1 MLSNVLDMQ
10 LAHDTILVP
19 EAPYVPGLGFRG
31 FRGEQDYPS
40 MLAVIHGS
48 KEADGVERTDSVED
62 ITRNYQHL
70 MNCDPYQDMLFV
82 EMHGKV
88 VGYGRVFWQQELEGL
103 RHYNHFTFLLPEWR
117 SSGIRRAMLHH
128 NERRLREIAAGHP
141 EDGPRCFES
150 WASDTEAHWAS
161 LLIGEGYEAVRY
173 GFEMVRADLENI
185 PDRRLPVGLEVRPVE
200 SGQVPVIWAAV
211 KEAFRDHW
219 GFSEQGWDE
228 DLAAWQ
234 GSATFQPHLWQV
246 AWDGDQVVGTVQC
259 FVDEAQNQEYG
270 RKRGYTEGICVRRPW
285 RRQGVAKALIARG
298 FRVLKE
304 QGMTEAALG
313 VDADNPNGALQ
324 LYKSMGFQ
332 VVKQLTTYRKP
343 LAPQVIWPPA
353 AQEAKP

>member
-1 MLSNVLDMQ
+1 LEEKEMLSNVLTIQRNYD
-10 LAHDTILVP
+10 AILVP
-19 EAPYVPGLGFRG
+19 DAPCVSGLDFRG

-48 KEADGVERTDSVED
+48 KEADGLERTESLED

-70 MNCDPYQDMLFV
+70 MNSDPYQDMLFV
-82 EMHGKV
+82 EMYGEV
-88 VGYGRVFWQQELEGL
+88 IGYSRVWWQQELEGL

-117 SSGIRRAMLHH
+117 EKGIRRAMLRH
-128 NERRLREIAAGHP
+128 NERRLQEIAAGHP
-141 EDGPRCFES
+141 EDGPRCFEC
-150 WASDTEAHWAS
+150 WASDTETHWAS
-161 LLIGEGYEAVRY
+161 LLISEGYEAMRY
-173 GFEMVRADLENI
+173 GFEMVRPDLENI
-185 PDRRLPVGLEVRPVE
+185 PDLRLPEGVEVRPV
-200 SGQVPVIWAAV
+200 VPEQIPTIWAAV

-219 GFSEQGWDE
+219 GYSEQGWDE
-228 DLAAWQ
+228 ELAAWQ
-234 GSATFQPHLWQV
+234 GSPTFQPHLWQV

-259 FVDEAQNQEYG
+259 QIDEAQNQEYG
-270 RKRGYTEGICVRRPW
+270 RKRGYTEGICVRRAW

-298 FRVLKE
+298 FQVLKE

-343 LAPQVIWPPA
+343 LVEGVAGW
-353 AQEAKP
+353 

>member
-1 MLSNVLDMQ
+1 MLSNVLDIQ
-10 LAHDTILVP
+10 LDLDTLYVP
-19 EAPYVPGLGFRG
+19 DAPHIPGLGFRG
-31 FRGEQDYPS
+31 FRGEQDYPP

-48 KEADGVERTDSVED
+48 KEADGIERPDSLED
-62 ITRNYQHL
+62 VTRNYQHL
-70 MNCDPYQDMLFV
+70 LNSDPYHDMLFV
-82 EMHGKV
+82 EMEGEV
-88 VGYGRVFWQQELEGL
+88 IGYSRVFWQQELAGL
-103 RHYNHFTFLLPEWR
+103 RHYNHFTYLLPDWR
-117 SSGIRRAMLHH
+117 GKGIRRAMLHH

-150 WASDTEAHWAS
+150 WVSDTEAHWTS

-173 GFEMVRADLENI
+173 GFDMVRPDLEDI
-185 PDRRLPVGLEVRPVE
+185 PDRRLPNGLEVRPVE
-200 SGQVPVIWAAV
+200 SGQIPIIWAAA

-259 FVDEAQNQEYG
+259 FIDEAQNREYG
-270 RKRGYTEGICVRRPW
+270 RKRGYTEGIFVRRPW

-304 QGMTEAALG
+304 LGMTEAALG

-324 LYKSMGFQ
+324 LYKSMGFR

-343 LAPQVIWPPA
+343 FAPLAVGQPA
-353 AQEAKP
+353 VQEAKP